1 MGFRGINKICVVV
14 LLAALFGCATVGG
27 TQQTIAFD
35 SRPRG
40 LNLAVNSYLTG
51 SEPKTPFTD
60 EVKRDRQLTLNY
72 YSGDFVKKVK
82 VNCQYRYGTSL
93 LGNLA
98 LSAATYV
105 YPVLAGVV
113 FATGVGLDFLNGSA
127 FECPRMISAE
137 VDLPEA
143 VKSELQESCAP
154 VLILPPKLAEDDIGL
169 SYSLMAEGQE
179 FIKRFDRSCNSFVS
193 PSDTVAALKRSSFN
207 GSLFDE
213 LFQIE
218 MEKKMVQILRD
229 TKASRGVDMSL
240 VRQTP
245 TQIEIQFKLVD
256 LYKKKEISSFK
267 KTLSKQKFERL
278 KSGWFRQTLGQSLRL
293 IPNSFA
299 LSAATPKLTIEP
311 RVPVRDELIRRGGLI
326 GLLSVT
332 SVKHPDQY
340 DTWDVGFEAGP
351 SLFFDS
357 LHNRITIDET
367 QPEGAAFLKSN
378 PDAIGSNDF
387 TGYVLSVPFDAS
399 LSFHT
404 PAGALRGFFGL
415 GLGLYKSTADQSE
428 NRTLQPY
435 PLAHFGVDW
444 VSYVSK
450 NIFLQIGMHGF
461 GSINKETLD
470 QRKYVGFRNWASFT
484 FGVGYFFPNTQ
495 GYLESWLASK
505 E

>member
-1 MGFRGINKICVVV
+1 M
-14 LLAALFGCATVGG
+14 LLLALFGCATVGG

-40 LNLAVNSYLTG
+40 LNLAVNSYISG

-60 EVKRDRQLTLNY
+60 EVKRARQLTLSY
-72 YSGDFVKKVK
+72 YSGDFVKNVK
-82 VNCQYRYGTSL
+82 INCKYRYGTSL

-98 LSAATYV
+98 MAAATYV

-207 GSLFDE
+207 GSKFDE

-218 MEKKMVQILRD
+218 MEKKLVQILRD
-229 TKASRGVDMSL
+229 TKAARGVDMSL
-240 VRQTP
+240 VRQTR

-256 LYKKKEISSFK
+256 LYTKKEISSFK
-267 KTLSKQKFERL
+267 KNFSKQKFERL

-293 IPNSFA
+293 LPNSFA
-299 LSAATPKLTIEP
+299 LSAASPKLTIEP
-311 RVPVRDELIRRGGLI
+311 RIPVRDELIQRDSLV

-357 LHNRITIDET
+357 LHNRITVDEKQT
-367 QPEGAAFLKSN
+367 EGEAFLKLN
-378 PDAIGSNDF
+378 PEAIGSNDF
-387 TGYVLSVPFDAS
+387 TGYALSVPFDAS

-404 PAGALRGFFGL
+404 PAGALRGFLGL
-415 GLGLYKSTADQSE
+415 GLGLYKSTSEQSV
-428 NRTLQPY
+428 NRTLQAY
-435 PLAHFGVDW
+435 PLAHVGVDW
-444 VSYVSK
+444 VAYMSK
-450 NIFLQIGMHGF
+450 NVFFQVGMHGF
-461 GSINKETLD
+461 GSVNKVILD
-470 QRKYVGFRNWASFT
+470 QRKFVGFRNWVSISV
-484 FGVGYFFPNTQ
+484 GVGYFFPDTQ